1 VSIAAATSP
10 IAVRAASLS
19 EQVSLKPGRAKMILP
34 IGDDNTGRATTP
46 FVNYALIAA
55 NVLVFVLFQGLGSDD
70 NRFTYAWATVPAE
83 ISSGR
88 DIVTPDRTVTVE
100 PTRQRMRIPG
110 LQPTP
115 GSVYLTLLVSMFM
128 HGGWAHL
135 GGNMLF
141 LWIFGD
147 NIEDRLGRLRYLL
160 FYLICGVL
168 ASLAHVFAT
177 VALAHNSSEMLV
189 PSLGAS
195 GAISGVLGG
204 YVLLY
209 PRNRVH
215 VIIFRI
221 FTTVPAYVALGLWF
235 LFQFVSG
242 LGMLGGGA
250 QEGGVAYAAHVG
262 GFVAGLAL
270 VKLFAVG
277 RAAPAPTA
285 RARWGGY

>member
-1 VSIAAATSP
+1 
-10 IAVRAASLS
+10 
-19 EQVSLKPGRAKMILP
+19 MILP

-46 FVNYALIAA
+46 LVNYALIAA
-55 NVLVFVLFQGLGSDD
+55 NVLVFVLFQGFGSDD

-83 ISSGR
+83 IATGR
-88 DIVTPDRTVTVE
+88 DVVTQDRTVRDDVTG
-100 PTRQRMRIPG
+100 QRIQIPG

-128 HGGWAHL
+128 HGGLAHI
-135 GGNMLF
+135 GG
-141 LWIFGD
+141 
-147 NIEDRLGRLRYLL
+147 NIEDRLGHLRYLL

-168 ASLAHVFAT
+168 ASLSHVYAT
-177 VALAHNSSEMLV
+177 VALAHNASETLV

-195 GAISGVLGG
+195 GAISGVLGA

-235 LFQFVSG
+235 LFQFISG

-250 QEGGVAYAAHVG
+250 QQGGVAYAAHIG

-270 VKLFAVG
+270 VKLFAAG
-277 RAAPAPTA
+277 RPAPAPTA